1 MYLSATAHLILSFY
15 SDFVSVFN
23 QDGVVEGPGLDT
35 GPNGFQNPKSYIQ
48 VALEMVNYII
58 GDSVVVWRTWVIGGK
73 NLYIVIFPAVCTLG
87 GLISGIGLAY
97 SHANALREETI
108 TYNTD
113 IYKTDMVNWF
123 ESFGTF
129 TCAINIYAVAII
141 SYKTWQN
148 VRSHRALG
156 IRMTI
161 GGGGCYSVL
170 LILIESG
177 IVYCFLLVMA
187 VVFFSIQSPGVYIVK
202 DVLSQMT
209 GIYPTVIVVLVR
221 LKLSWENTVVDTSLL
236 TSVVQF
242 AQPPISSVGT
252 NTNITSRGLHG
263 MMFGDGGG
271 VDGLESSS
279 TNRNKTQDGAVQKVR
294 HGHVG
299 EDKVDTSDNRDDLTK
314 TQSI

>member
-1 MYLSATAHLILSFY
+1 M
-15 SDFVSVFN
+15 
-23 QDGVVEGPGLDT
+23 
-35 GPNGFQNPKSYIQ
+35 
-48 VALEMVNYII
+48 
-58 GDSVVVWRTWVIGGK
+58 
-73 NLYIVIFPAVCTLG
+73 
-87 GLISGIGLAY
+87 
-97 SHANALREETI
+97 
-108 TYNTD
+108 
-113 IYKTDMVNWF
+113 
-123 ESFGTF
+123 
-129 TCAINIYAVAII
+129 
-141 SYKTWQN
+141 
-148 VRSHRALG
+148 
-156 IRMTI
+156 
-161 GGGGCYSVL
+161 
-170 LILIESG
+170 
-177 IVYCFLLVMA
+177 
-187 VVFFSIQSPGVYIVK
+187 YIVK

-209 GIYPTVIVVLVR
+209 VSHTRSSKYEVPYSQKFQGIYPTVIVVLVR

-279 TNRNKTQDGAVQKVR
+279 TNRNRTQDGAVQKVR